1 MNEVWSLR
9 TLNRSYALWHRRE
22 LFSTLLFTWLFR
34 SKIHSL
40 GIPIKC
46 MSFNVFCVNYS
57 LLETK
62 RFQKLLYLRVS
73 ESFIA
78 HMMRIYDE
86 TPRLQTNSK
95 SWSTQATLK
104 GSIVPMSGFS
114 YNVWYNPNNFDT
126 RHKIFITMISN
137 DRRSN
142 YSWNSP

>member
-1 MNEVWSLR
+1 
-9 TLNRSYALWHRRE
+9 
-22 LFSTLLFTWLFR
+22 
-34 SKIHSL
+34 
-40 GIPIKC
+40 

-57 LLETK
+57 LLEDK
-62 RFQKLLYLRVS
+62 AISKSLCLRVS

-114 YNVWYNPNNFDT
+114 YNVWYKPNNFES

-137 DRRSN
+137 DWRSS
-142 YSWNSP
+142 YSRNIP